1 MGSLDGSLPPV
12 FFRHAACPLRA
23 SATLRVVLAAFVA
36 LCAAAGGAALQLADG
51 QFAGKI
57 GAVFVGLLTD
67 ASLAA
72 VARETCARRIPAA
85 LRIEPAT
92 GMLAAYDHAGR
103 CVAHGAVVRCM
114 HWADRLLVLA
124 IARERGAPVPLLVP
138 ADAVDA
144 VAFRALSVLGRRAVR
159 AGRG

>member
-1 MGSLDGSLPPV
+1 MTGPSLLSSSGTQPV
-12 FFRHAACPLRA
+12 ALRA

-36 LCAAAGGAALQLADG
+36 LCAAAAGGTALQLADG

-57 GAVFVGLLTD
+57 GAVFVGLLTA

-72 VARETCARRIPAA
+72 VARETCASRIPAA

-92 GMLAAYDHAGR
+92 GTLAAYDDAGR
-103 CVAHGAVVRCM
+103 RVAHGAVVRCT

-124 IARERGAPVPLLVP
+124 IAREHGAPVALLVP
-138 ADAVDA
+138 ADALDMA
-144 VAFRALSVLGRRAVR
+144 AFRALSVLGRRPGR